1 MPTIFITIPWFHP
14 AYKAGGPVQSISNM
28 VNELR
33 EGYQFYIFCGNTDLN
48 GLPITISSTNEW
60 LPYNDHTKVWYASK
74 EQRSQQ
80 LEEQVKIIQP
90 DIVYMVG
97 LFSWHFTMVPLLFT
111 QVPQKI
117 LSVRGML
124 HPGALGQKSWK
135 KQLYIRFLKLTGKH
149 KRCVFQASDS
159 TEAGFIKAAMGEDVQ
174 VKVAG
179 NFPKMHGVLQLP
191 IKQPGELTLI
201 SIALIS
207 PMKNTLLVLQALS
220 ACTSNIKYHIAGP
233 VKEIG
238 YWEECQAAINLL
250 PPHIKVTYHKE
261 LPPSEVPAM
270 LQQAQVT
277 IIPSKSE
284 NFGHSIIE
292 ALSAGMPVITS
303 NNTPWNGLEAA
314 QAGCNVECSVAAL
327 TSAIE
332 FFAAMDS
339 STYNQWRKGSLEYAK
354 SQLDREVLRLAYG
367 ELFGLGVM
375 NDE

>member
-1 MPTIFITIPWFHP
+1 
-14 AYKAGGPVQSISNM
+14 M

-33 EGYQFYIFCGNTDLN
+33 EGYVFYIFCGNTDLQ
-48 GLPITISSTNEW
+48 GVPIAITSTNEW
-60 LPYNDHTKVWYASK
+60 VPYNDHTKVWYAGK

-80 LEEQVKIIQP
+80 LEEQVKLIKP
-90 DIVYMVG
+90 DIIYMVG

-111 QVPQKI
+111 HVPQKI

-159 TEAGFIKAAMGEDVQ
+159 TEAGFVKATMGEDVQ

-179 NFPKMHGVLQLP
+179 NFPKMHGALPLP

-220 ACTSNIKYHIAGP
+220 ACTSNIQYHIAGP
-233 VKEIG
+233 VKELG
-238 YWEECQAAINLL
+238 YWEECQAVISLL

-303 NNTPWNGLEAA
+303 NNTPWNGLKSVT
-314 QAGCNVECSVAAL
+314 AGLNVGTDATAL
-327 TSAIE
+327 ATAIE
-332 FFAAMDS
+332 YFAAMDANS
-339 STYNQWRKGSLEYAK
+339 FDDWRKGALQYAS
-354 SQLDREVLRLAYG
+354 SQLDREQLRVDYG
-367 ELFGLGVM
+367 ELFSLGVM

>member
-1 MPTIFITIPWFHP
+1 
-14 AYKAGGPVQSISNM
+14 M
-28 VNELR
+28 VNELK
-33 EGYQFYIFCGNTDLN
+33 GSYQFYIFCGNTDLN
-48 GLPITISSTNEW
+48 GLPITISRTNEW
-60 LPYNDHTKVWYASK
+60 VPYNDNTKVWYARK
-74 EQRSQQ
+74 QQRSKQ
-80 LEEQVKIIQP
+80 LEEQVKLIKP
-90 DIVYMVG
+90 DIIYMVG

-111 QVPQKI
+111 KVPQKI

-149 KRCVFQASDS
+149 KRCIFQASDEI
-159 TEAGFIKAAMGEDVQ
+159 EAGFIKATMGVDVQ

-179 NFPKMHGVLQLP
+179 NFPKMHGALQLP
-191 IKQPGELTLI
+191 IKQPQELTLI

-220 ACTSNIKYHIAGP
+220 TCTSNIQYHIAGP
-233 VKEIG
+233 VKELG
-238 YWEECQAAINLL
+238 YWEECQAVINLL
-250 PPHIKVTYHKE
+250 PPNIKVTYHKE

-303 NNTPWNGLEAA
+303 NNTPWNGLEAVK
-314 QAGCNVECSVAAL
+314 AGLNVATDATAL
-327 TSAIE
+327 ATAIE
-332 FFAAMDS
+332 FFAAMDANS
-339 STYNQWRKGSLEYAK
+339 FDDWRKGALQYAS
-354 SQLDREVLRLAYG
+354 SQLDREQLRVDYG
-367 ELFGLGVM
+367 ELFGGV
-375 NDE
+375 

>member
-1 MPTIFITIPWFHP
+1 
-14 AYKAGGPVQSISNM
+14 

-33 EGYQFYIFCGNTDLN
+33 EGFQFYIFCGNTDLN
-48 GLPITISSTNEW
+48 GLPITVSSTNEW
-60 LPYNDHTKVWYASK
+60 VPYNDRTKVWYASK
-74 EQRSQQ
+74 QQRSQQ

-111 QVPQKI
+111 KVPQKI

-135 KQLYIRFLKLTGKH
+135 KQLYIRFLKLTGEH
-149 KRCVFQASDS
+149 KRCIFQASDT
-159 TEAGFIKAAMGEDVQ
+159 TEVVFIKATMGEDVR

-179 NFPKMHGVLQLP
+179 NFPKMHGALQLP
-191 IKQPGELTLI
+191 IKQPGKLTLI

-207 PMKNTLLVLQALS
+207 PMKNTLLVLQALAGCS
-220 ACTSNIKYHIAGP
+220 SNIQYHLGGP
-233 VKEIG
+233 VKELG
-238 YWEECQAAINLL
+238 YWEECLAAINLL
-250 PPHIKVTYHKE
+250 SPHIKVTYHKE

-303 NNTPWNGLEAA
+303 NNTPWNGLEWA
-314 QAGCNVECSVAAL
+314 QAGLNVATDATAL
-327 TSAIE
+327 ATAIE
-332 FFAAMDS
+332 YFAAMDS
-339 STYNQWRKGSLEYAK
+339 TTYNQWRKGSLEYAT
-354 SQLDREVLRLAYG
+354 SQLDWEQLRVDYG
-367 ELFGLGVM
+367 ELFGL
-375 NDE
+375 D

>member
-1 MPTIFITIPWFHP
+1 MPTILITIPWFHP
-14 AYKAGGPVQSISNM
+14 AFKAGGPVQSISNM

-33 EGYQFYIFCGNTDLN
+33 EGYQFFIFCGDTDLN
-48 GLPITISSTNEW
+48 GLPISISSTNEW
-60 LPYNDHTKVWYASK
+60 VPYNDHTQVWYASK
-74 EQRSQQ
+74 QQRSQQ
-80 LEEQVKIIQP
+80 LQEQVKIIQP

-111 QVPQKI
+111 KVPQKI

-124 HPGALGQKSWK
+124 HPGAMGQKSWK

-149 KRCVFQASDS
+149 KCCVFQASDS
-159 TEAGFIKAAMGEDVQ
+159 TESGFIKAAMGEEVQ

-179 NFPKMHGVLQLP
+179 NFPKMHGALQLP

-220 ACTSNIKYHIAGP
+220 ACTSNIQYHIAGP
-233 VKEIG
+233 VKEFG
-238 YWEECQAAINLL
+238 YWEECQAVINLL
-250 PPHIKVTYHKE
+250 PPNIKVTYHKE
-261 LPPSEVPAM
+261 LPPFEVPAM

-303 NNTPWNGLEAA
+303 HNTPWNGLEAVK
-314 QAGCNVECSVAAL
+314 AGLNVATDATAL
-327 TSAIE
+327 ATAIE
-332 FFAAMDS
+332 YFATMDNA
-339 STYNQWRKGSLEYAK
+339 TYNQWKKGSSEYAT
-354 SQLDREVLRLAYG
+354 SQLDWEQLRVDYG
-367 ELFGLGVM
+367 DLFGML
-375 NDE
+375 E

>member
-14 AYKAGGPVQSISNM
+14 AFKAGGPVQSISNM

-33 EGYQFYIFCGNTDLN
+33 EGYQFFIFCGDTDLN
-48 GLPITISSTNEW
+48 GLPITIRSSNEW
-60 LPYNDHTKVWYASK
+60 VPYNDHTKVWYARK
-74 EQRSQQ
+74 KHRSQQ
-80 LEEQVKIIQP
+80 LKEQVKIIQP

-97 LFSWHFTMVPLLFT
+97 FFSWHFTLVPLLFT
-111 QVPQKI
+111 KVPQKI

-124 HPGALGQKSWK
+124 HLGALRQKSWK
-135 KQLYIRFLKLTGKH
+135 KELYIRFIKLTGKH
-149 KRCVFQASDS
+149 KRCVFQASDT
-159 TEAGFIKAAMGEDVQ
+159 TEAGFIKAAMGENVQ

-179 NFPKMHGVLQLP
+179 NFPKMHGAFQLP

-207 PMKNTLLVLQALS
+207 PMKNTLLVLQALAGCS
-220 ACTSNIKYHIAGP
+220 TNIQYSICGP
-233 VKEIG
+233 VKELG
-238 YWEECQAAINLL
+238 YWEECQAAISLL

-261 LPPSEVPAM
+261 LPPSEVPTM

-303 NNTPWNGLEAA
+303 NNTPWNGLESVKAGLNVVTDVTALAA
-314 QAGCNVECSVAAL
+314 
-327 TSAIE
+327 AIE
-332 FFAAMDS
+332 YFAAMDS
-339 STYNQWRKGSLEYAK
+339 TTYNQWRKGSLEYST
-354 SQLDREVLRLAYG
+354 SQLDWEQLRVDYG
-367 ELFGLGVM
+367 ELFGL
-375 NDE
+375 D

>member
-1 MPTIFITIPWFHP
+1 MTTIFITIPWFHP
-14 AYKAGGPVQSISNM
+14 AFKAGGPVQSVSNM

-33 EGYQFYIFCGNTDLN
+33 EGYQFYIFCGDTDLH
-48 GLPITISSTNEW
+48 GLPIAITSTNEW
-60 LPYNDHTKVWYASK
+60 VRYNEHTKVWYAGNRH
-74 EQRSQQ
+74 RSQQ
-80 LEEQVKIIQP
+80 LEEQVKLIKP
-90 DIVYMVG
+90 DIVYMIG

-149 KRCVFQASDS
+149 KSCIFQASDS
-159 TEAGFIKAAMGEDVQ
+159 TEAGFIKAALGEDVK

-179 NFPKMHGVLQLP
+179 NFPKMHGALQLP
-191 IKQPGELTLI
+191 TKQSGELILI

-207 PMKNTLLVLQALS
+207 PMKNTLLVLQALATCS
-220 ACTSNIKYHIAGP
+220 ANIQYHICGP
-233 VKEIG
+233 VKELG

-261 LPPSEVPAM
+261 LPPFEVPAM

-303 NNTPWNGLEAA
+303 NNTPWNGLDAA
-314 QAGCNVECSVAAL
+314 EAGCNVDCNVAAL
-327 TSAIE
+327 ATAIE
-332 FFAAMDS
+332 FFAAMVS
-339 STYNQWRKGSLEYAK
+339 TTYNQWRKGSLEYAT
-354 SQLDREVLRLAYG
+354 SQLDWEQLRVDYG
-367 ELFGLGVM
+367 DLFGIA
-375 NDE
+375 